1 MQWYPASGLQVP
13 VRYRSLKRVVE
24 PEREPVSLLEAKQH
38 LRVDITEDDSYIERI
53 ITVAREY
60 AETYCDMTFIMTK
73 WQMRFDRFPYTIR
86 LPKPPAYIG
95 ILRDTGGDVKI
106 EYATNCEAATYQEL
120 DPSMYRYDY
129 DINPGCI
136 YFHCQNGWPSD
147 QWATQNG
154 VQVTWWAG
162 FGPDPADVPVK
173 IRHAI
178 LMLVGQ
184 YYERR
189 LATEGQNSF
198 EVPYGVQALLDASK
212 WGAYS

>member
-1 MQWYPASGLQVP
+1 
-13 VRYRSLKRVVE
+13 
-24 PEREPVSLLEAKQH
+24 
-38 LRVDITEDDSYIERI
+38 
-53 ITVAREY
+53 
-60 AETYCDMTFIMTK
+60 
-73 WQMRFDRFPYTIR
+73 
-86 LPKPPAYIG
+86 
-95 ILRDTGGDVKI
+95 
-106 EYATNCEAATYQEL
+106 
-120 DPSMYRYDY
+120 MYRYDY

-136 YFHCQNGWPSD
+136 YFDCQNGWPSD

-162 FGPDPADVPVK
+162 FGPDPKDVPIK

-189 LATEGQNSF
+189 LATENQSSF